1 MTTYGHG
8 RKSAASLSVFP
19 RVGQQRRPEPPS
31 YLSDDESEVWRSI
44 VDSMPPNHFG
54 AETWPMLCQLCSH
67 TVTSKLIRRALHR
80 TPKRVADLHELL
92 TMNKNESKIIT
103 ELSHKLRL
111 TPASRKNSRKA
122 EVEHRH
128 GTTKRPW
135 ERSEE
140 TEEDA
145 G

>member
-8 RKSAASLSVFP
+8 RKSPLSIVP
-19 RVGQQRRPEPPS
+19 KVVGQQRRPDPPP
-31 YLSDDESEVWRSI
+31 YLSDDEAEVWRSI
-44 VDSMPPNHFG
+44 VDSMPSNWFG
-54 AETWPMLCQLCSH
+54 AETWPMLCQLCAH
-67 TVTSKLIRRALHR
+67 TVASRAIRRALHR
-80 TPKRVADLHELL
+80 TSRNVASLHELL

-135 ERSEE
+135 ERE
-140 TEEDA
+140 TEEDL